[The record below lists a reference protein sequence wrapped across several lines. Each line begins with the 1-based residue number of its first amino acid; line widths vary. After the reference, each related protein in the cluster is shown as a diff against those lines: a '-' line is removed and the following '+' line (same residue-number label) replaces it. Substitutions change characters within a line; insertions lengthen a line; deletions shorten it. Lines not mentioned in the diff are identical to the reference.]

1 MNLDDDGRI
10 KLIEDKQQK
19 KQKNE
24 RKSNSDDE
32 LRKSKH
38 YNGNENGYESDSSPK
53 EGTKNKKTNN
63 KKIDRLNLYNDE
75 EGGDDDDVTTIRK
88 PKIVTAYESDEERR
102 ADEARKPIKQQQ
114 MNQNENLGGSS
125 LIEKKKLKWQADKQ
139 ARDQLQQQEIFDR
152 QKFNQ
157 SKNKKIEKKKELIIY
172 FKNSFNKQRFKSK
185 CNSKNRTYTRATKI
199 RFINIRTKKAFTMGK
214 GKRFVL
220 IKLN

>member
-53 EGTKNKKTNN
+53 EGTKN

-157 SKNKKIEKKKELIIY
+157 SKNKKIEKKK
-172 FKNSFNKQRFKSK
+172 N
-185 CNSKNRTYTRATKI
+185 
-199 RFINIRTKKAFTMGK
+199 
-214 GKRFVL
+214 
-220 IKLN
+220 